1 MNILETVICAVPEFS
16 TLCDLVDIAGLSD
29 ALNEDVF
36 TIFAPVNDAFD
47 SLSDEIADELA
58 EDDDLL
64 RSALLYHAVPEVELR
79 AADLVCDGTVM
90 MASSEETTTVCT
102 SEGIFQVGNGNTPDD
117 YPQIIARDG
126 VACNGII
133 HAVDQ
138 IILPAIDIPV
148 NETDAPTTTPTTL
161 PTSDECES
169 IADVLCALPQFEILC
184 ALVGDAGLVDALS
197 GTDDYTIFAPVNSA
211 FESLTLELADAII
224 SDPTLLELVLLSH
237 AASGDLF
244 STDLE
249 CGFELSMVSGAE
261 TTTVCEDGLIFQV
274 GAGNAPDAIPE
285 IISTDGVACNGVIHA
300 IDQVIL
306 PALSL

>member
-1 MNILETVICAVPEFS
+1 MCE
-16 TLCDLVDIAGLSD
+16 LVDVAGLSE

-36 TIFAPVNDAFD
+36 TLFAPINDAFD
-47 SLSDEIADELA
+47 SLTDEIADELA

-64 RSALLYHAVPEVELR
+64 RSAILYHAVPEVELR
-79 AADLVCDGTVM
+79 AADLVCDGTIM

-102 SEGIFQVGNGNTPDD
+102 SDGIFQVGDGNTPDN

-133 HAVDQ
+133 HAIDQ
-138 IILPAIDIPV
+138 IILPSIDNPV
-148 NETDAPTTTPTTL
+148 NDTDSPTFTPTSNETIV

-169 IADVLCALPQFEILC
+169 IADVICALPQFEILC

-211 FESLTLELADAII
+211 FEALSLELADAII
-224 SDPTLLELVLLSH
+224 SDETLLQLVLLSH
-237 AASGDLF
+237 ASLGDLF

-249 CGFELSMVSGAE
+249 CGMELSMASGAE
-261 TTTVCEDGLIFQV
+261 TTTVCEDGLIFQT
-274 GAGNAPDAIPE
+274 GPGNAPDAIPE

-306 PALSL
+306 PTLDL